1 MELKQKV
8 SITGL
13 RTLNILDILLK
24 SPASKKEILDI
35 LINNPYLKNI
45 TQETIALDIN
55 TLKSAGFEIENLG
68 KKENY
73 RYKINWNPIKFKL
86 TKSELNVLRNMKN
99 AVIELL
105 EPVFIIKLYKL
116 FEKITKYIENEAE
129 DELMNFQY
137 FLNIDFELFLEL
149 YALTKR
155 KKDVK
160 ILYDSPHTGKK
171 EIQIKLKEIK
181 YNNSKLYLTG
191 FCSDYPNITVLR
203 VDNIIRVIKILKPNE
218 NINKAK
224 IKTVCC
230 KIKPAAKEKM
240 NLLNEE
246 KIILE
251 NKNFIKIELKFDNDF
266 MIIQRLL
273 SYGEDLISI
282 KNKDIKEKYL
292 LKLAKIEK
300 IYEGKE

>member
-13 RTLNILDILLK
+13 RTLFILDILLK
-24 SPASKKEILDI
+24 GPASKKEISDI
-35 LINNPYLKNI
+35 LINNPHLKNVTAEGI
-45 TQETIALDIN
+45 TIDIN
-55 TLKSAGFEIENLG
+55 TLKSAGFEIDNLG

-86 TKSELNVLRNMKN
+86 AKSELRVLCNMKN
-99 AVIELL
+99 AVIELY
-105 EPVFIIKLYKL
+105 EPIFIIKLHKL
-116 FEKITKYIENEAE
+116 FEKITKYIEN
-129 DELMNFQY
+129 DSNNELMNFQY
-137 FLNIDFELFLEL
+137 FLNINSELFMEL

-160 ILYDSPHTGKK
+160 ILYNSPHTGKK
-171 EIQIKLKEIK
+171 EISIKLKEIK

-191 FCSDYPNITVLR
+191 FCPDYPNTTVLR
-203 VDNIIRVIKILKPNE
+203 IDNIIRVIKILKPDE
-218 NINKAK
+218 NINKTK
-224 IKTVCC
+224 IKAICC

-246 KIILE
+246 KILLE
-251 NKNFIKIELKFDNDF
+251 NKNFIKIELKSDNEF

-273 SYGEDLISI
+273 SYGDDLISI

-292 LKLAKIEK
+292 SELAEIKK
-300 IYEGKE
+300 IYEGK

>member
-13 RTLNILDILLK
+13 RTLSILDILLK
-24 SPASKKEILDI
+24 GPASKKEISDI
-35 LINNPYLKNI
+35 LINNPQFKNI
-45 TQETIALDIN
+45 SSEAIALDIN

-73 RYKINWNPIKFKL
+73 RYKINWHPIKFKL
-86 TKSELNVLRNMKN
+86 TKTELKVLCNMKN
-99 AVIELL
+99 AAIELS
-105 EPVFIIKLYKL
+105 EPIFIIRLCNFL
-116 FEKITKYIENEAE
+116 NKITKYIEN
-129 DELMNFQY
+129 DSDNELMNFQY
-137 FLNIDFELFLEL
+137 FLNIDFELFMEL

-155 KKDVK
+155 KKDVV
-160 ILYDSPHTGKK
+160 LFYNSPHSGKK
-171 EIQIKLKEIK
+171 EIPIKLKEIK

-191 FCSDYPNITVLR
+191 FSPDYPDTTVLR
-203 VDNIIRVIKILKPNE
+203 MDNILKVVKILRANE
-218 NINKAK
+218 NFNKAK
-224 IKTVCC
+224 IKTVCY
-230 KIKPAAKEKM
+230 KIKPDAKEKM

-251 NKNFIKIELKFDNDF
+251 NKNFIKIEFKSDNDF
-266 MIIQRLL
+266 TIIQRLL
-273 SYGEDLISI
+273 SYGGDLISI